1 MMNVLR
7 NLKKEDQLIT
17 SRLDLW
23 LVRNPELVLTQD
35 DLDLIK
41 RLMEPRGSRVGT
53 FTGSQAGTCERRQMF
68 NYIGLP
74 QMGRVDPVLINRF
87 MDGTWRHVRWMII
100 LRKAIP
106 GLKVEVRVDSQLF
119 RGSFDLVHLRERWAG
134 EIKGTLLFSKMIREG
149 IFPAHEQQAA
159 RYLLAADEDNFPHLD
174 KFTFFYEDKGR
185 NNYREIVVNRDPKL
199 EHYVESEL
207 RRLKD
212 AATERELPPI
222 LSECVRGRGEFFHEC
237 PYSHVCL
244 KLNTWREAEQCA
256 KAPDSQGS
264 PRKVAERKVRPTGV
278 GVPKPVR
285 KVAKRSGGRT

>member
-1 MMNVLR
+1 MMNVLK
-7 NLKKEDQLIT
+7 NLKKQDQLIT

-41 RLMEPRGSRVGT
+41 RLMEQRGSRVGT

-74 QMGRVDPVLINRF
+74 PLLRVDPVLINRF

-106 GLKVEVRVDSQLF
+106 GLKVEVRVNSPLF

-212 AATERELPPI
+212 AATERELPPV
-222 LSECVRGRGEFFHEC
+222 LNECVRGRGEFFHEC

-244 KLNTWREAEQCA
+244 KLNTWKEAEQL
-256 KAPDSQGS
+256 
-264 PRKVAERKVRPTGV
+264 VRPV
-278 GVPKPVR
+278 KVPVPVR
-285 KVAKRSGGRT
+285 KVRKKI